1 MALGDP
7 YATLA
12 ELKGRLGITNTADD
26 TRLTSALAAASLG
39 VELLCHRQFND
50 AGATSPRTYVAVTTG
65 LAKVD
70 DFSTTVGLQVAIDLD
85 GDGTFE
91 ITLTIDVDFQLEP
104 AGGVVGG
111 VPGWPF
117 WRLRIRSRSARFFP
131 ICGADRL
138 VQVTARWGWAAV
150 PAPVKEATLLGAQEL
165 FSLKEAPF
173 GVAGFGEFGVVR
185 VRDNPKIRGL
195 LAGYRHAVVG

>member
-12 ELKGRLGITNTADD
+12 ELKARLGITSTADD
-26 TRLTSALAAASLG
+26 ARLTGALAAATLG
-39 VELLCHRQFND
+39 VELACHRQFND
-50 AGATSPRTYVAVTTG
+50 AGAASARTYVATTAL
-65 LAKVD
+65 LATVD
-70 DFSTTVGLQVAIDLD
+70 DFSTTTGLVVAIDLD
-85 GDGTFE
+85 GDGVFE
-91 ITLTIDVDFQLEP
+91 TTLTIDVDFQVEP

-117 WRLRIRSRSARFFP
+117 WWLRIRSRSARRFP
-131 ICGADRL
+131 CGGGDLR

-150 PAPVKEATLLGAQEL
+150 PAPVKEATLAGAQEL

-173 GVAGFGEFGVVR
+173 GVAGFDQFGAIR